1 MGKHNIKIKFQ
12 PVKHSP
18 DKEEMGISINGCS
31 WNFLIALTD
40 EQLRCIGIA
49 IFRHLAKKRNK
60 DGSQTE
66 G

>member
-18 DKEEMGISINGCS
+18 DKEEMGISINGWS

>member
-1 MGKHNIKIKFQ
+1 MKIRIKFNK
-12 PVKHSP
+12 VKHQP
-18 DKEEMGISINGCS
+18 DKEEMGISINGWS

-40 EQLRCIGIA
+40 EQLRCLGIA

-60 DGSQTE
+60 DGSQNE